1 MKWNPGNAVVPCSPD
16 PACRSNLGYWLKRER
31 VLTGNAR
38 CGTGR
43 RLPRAR
49 LLPVVIRLQTQPET
63 RARTEKTGQSE
74 SAVSAVIAR
83 LPAQIAEM
91 RASGTPIAF
100 ANLYWLSPNGIKNS
114 SRSKRRVRSTHRSG
128 RHVNT
133 GLGPPLAYDL
143 ERIMAVSSLDAI
155 GTEVTSIYREYL
167 AGSEGF
173 SSNHQ
178 RCIRQVHRLVSVCFH
193 QLESPLDSVTLQEPK

>member
-74 SAVSAVIAR
+74 
-83 LPAQIAEM
+83 
-91 RASGTPIAF
+91 
-100 ANLYWLSPNGIKNS
+100 
-114 SRSKRRVRSTHRSG
+114 RRVRRDC
-128 RHVNT
+128 
-133 GLGPPLAYDL
+133 PLTRTNRGNARLWHADGF
-143 ERIMAVSSLDAI
+143 RQPV
-155 GTEVTSIYREYL
+155 L
-167 AGSEGF
+167 AQPKR
-173 SSNHQ
+173 N
-178 RCIRQVHRLVSVCFH
+178 
-193 QLESPLDSVTLQEPK
+193 QELLPQQA